1 MNPFVVSAVSTSN
14 IAMDDQL
21 ITRFKRTGYKL
32 DARELELKCVSLA
45 QQFDLTAEQFALA
58 FEAFALNR

>member
-1 MNPFVVSAVSTSN
+1 VLSLLQI

-21 ITRFKRTGYKL
+21 ITSFKRTGYEL
-32 DARELELKCVSLA
+32 DAREMVLKCVSLA
-45 QQFDLTAEQFALA
+45 QQFDLTAKQFAED